1 MNKNRY
7 INKNI
12 KIDKN
17 ASKNKIQNKP
27 SVFLNE
33 NRPSIPSV
41 PCARK
46 DQYQYHKKIQLNF
59 KFKAKKTNKKK

>member
-46 DQYQYHKKIQLNF
+46 DQYQYHKKI
-59 KFKAKKTNKKK
+59 